1 MEPREE
7 RPGRRE
13 RVSRNAPH
21 PLRWRF
27 SSVCADR
34 GPVGRYRGF
43 DASCPTPVRGCGC
56 RSRAARRAT
65 PERLPGRHG
74 PARALPVD
82 RRASQPTAR
91 ARTRLIERKTV
102 AEVPLTGLSL
112 RRPRAACRGIHRP
125 SPFSLRWSGALAG
138 LDFSGNTSILSPL
151 TQRGITLS
159 QKGYNEMRYASTL
172 LVAACGLLLTQLSYG
187 QSTIYVSSG
196 AFSSPPYLFYS
207 DSARTQPLDI
217 YTGGSASLL
226 IGQTYTFTGGSGSH
240 PFYMSNLGV
249 RTPPSSL
256 ISLVGNGSATSGIT
270 GTSQSFTL
278 SFNRFQS
285 KRRHAD
291 LLLHKPP

>member
-1 MEPREE
+1 M
-7 RPGRRE
+7 
-13 RVSRNAPH
+13 
-21 PLRWRF
+21 
-27 SSVCADR
+27 
-34 GPVGRYRGF
+34 
-43 DASCPTPVRGCGC
+43 
-56 RSRAARRAT
+56 
-65 PERLPGRHG
+65 
-74 PARALPVD
+74 
-82 RRASQPTAR
+82 
-91 ARTRLIERKTV
+91 
-102 AEVPLTGLSL
+102 
-112 RRPRAACRGIHRP
+112 
-125 SPFSLRWSGALAG
+125 
-138 LDFSGNTSILSPL
+138 GNTSILSPL

-278 SFNRFQS
+278 SFNGFNPSVDTLTYFCTSHPSMNGTLQVVPEPS
-285 KRRHAD
+285 SAILLTIGGIAAVVIHRRRSRSRGGREAIVE
-291 LLLHKPP
+291 PVVA